1 MNTILLEDLPI
12 TETPTTFKKGEF
24 IPVFQANKKE
34 IALVKS
40 GKVSLMRS
48 DEEGNLVFLEEYKED
63 DIFSKLWIYNEMND
77 LFIECNTD
85 CEIYFLD
92 FSLFIQNE
100 TNKYTLFLLNK
111 MSSCIRKLNKKSTI
125 LQKKSM
131 EDKLLTYFRAIA
143 KKENAKRFEVPLTF
157 KDLADYLGVDRSSLM
172 RKLNDL
178 EAKKKIKRS
187 GKTIFLKS

>member
-1 MNTILLEDLPI
+1 MLQLLDKFI
-12 TETPTTFKKGEF
+12 KDIKKKYEKIDCLINCAGMW
-24 IPVFQANKKE
+24 I
-34 IALVKS
+34 S
-40 GKVSLMRS
+40 G
-48 DEEGNLVFLEEYKED
+48 
-63 DIFSKLWIYNEMND
+63 DISKLDQPIYNEMND

-131 EDKLLTYFRAIA
+131 EDKLLTYFRALA

>member
-1 MNTILLEDLPI
+1 MNDFPFAELYLKEA
-12 TETPTTFKKGEF
+12 PTTFYKGEF
-24 IPVFQANKKE
+24 LPIFQTNKRE
-34 IALVKS
+34 IAYIKK
-40 GKVSLMRS
+40 GRVSLMRS

-131 EDKLLTYFRAIA
+131 EDKLLTYFRALA
-143 KKENAKRFEVPLTF
+143 KKENTKRFEVPLTF